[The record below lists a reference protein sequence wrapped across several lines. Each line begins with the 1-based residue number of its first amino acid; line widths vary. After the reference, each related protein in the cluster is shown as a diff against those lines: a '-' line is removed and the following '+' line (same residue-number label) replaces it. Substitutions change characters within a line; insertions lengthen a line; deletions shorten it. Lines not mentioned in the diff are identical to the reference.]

1 MKIQITENAEEMV
14 EIGKRIVD
22 EKSHIYN
29 ARTNSLIWKKINKML
44 PNATAEERSRIFY
57 HSVYDYWAYGTN
69 IDEEF
74 SYGFLKCGG
83 ADNYKKRFITFR
95 SRFLYTEYMNDV
107 RDTHFLKNKYDAYQ
121 RFKDFYNR
129 EVITIS
135 GEDDYEKFENF
146 VEKHPVF
153 VAKPEDL
160 GRCVGVH
167 KEDSRGK
174 DIRKIFEKLLREGIA
189 NNEEYAWGNTSSVV
203 CEELIRQSSVMS
215 ALHPASVNCIRC
227 TTVRIGDKMKIFY
240 PWAKI
245 GVGGEFVTGAAYGSL
260 MAGVDLEKER
270 ICTAGYNESC
280 EKYEKHPDTGIE
292 FKGFPVPDTDDL
304 VSKLELLSGLLPTVR
319 YIGWDMVHTDDGWV
333 VMEGNENGE
342 FVAQIPYEK
351 GMREEFEK
359 LIDWKP
365 KKDFWWQK

>member
-1 MKIQITENAEEMV
+1 
-14 EIGKRIVD
+14 
-22 EKSHIYN
+22 
-29 ARTNSLIWKKINKML
+29 
-44 PNATAEERSRIFY
+44 
-57 HSVYDYWAYGTN
+57 
-69 IDEEF
+69 
-74 SYGFLKCGG
+74 
-83 ADNYKKRFITFR
+83 
-95 SRFLYTEYMNDV
+95 
-107 RDTHFLKNKYDAYQ
+107 
-121 RFKDFYNR
+121 
-129 EVITIS
+129 
-135 GEDDYEKFENF
+135 
-146 VEKHPVF
+146 
-153 VAKPEDL
+153 
-160 GRCVGVH
+160 
-167 KEDSRGK
+167 
-174 DIRKIFEKLLREGIA
+174 
-189 NNEEYAWGNTSSVV
+189 
-203 CEELIRQSSVMS
+203 
-215 ALHPASVNCIRC
+215 
-227 TTVRIGDKMKIFY
+227 
-240 PWAKI
+240 
-245 GVGGEFVTGAAYGSL
+245 